1 MMPIPSFAHRGM
13 AAGLAAAVLVVGCAP
28 SSQTIRRELER
39 GASGQYIRGVP
50 FVRQQR
56 NWCGPAALASVLQYQ
71 GVPLSQEEVAD
82 GVYLEKLRGSLTLDL
97 QLFVQEQGLWC
108 KAGRGGLE
116 DVQQWLDRGV
126 PVIALL
132 REDWWVHKPYHY
144 VVLVGYHAERA
155 YFLAHAGSRAER
167 PLSFERFKRQHAAAG
182 RWFLACARP
191 EDVTWP
197 LDADDHNNLA
207 LALQRQ
213 GKLDAALEH
222 LRQAI
227 RLDPEKALYH
237 FNVGNLHAAR
247 GGRSRAVAAYREAI
261 RLKPN
266 FADAH
271 NNLACVLLQQENA
284 QEALQH
290 ALRAVASGGEQWASY
305 QDTLGRV
312 LLRLG
317 RHAEAVE
324 AFQAAVQ
331 TVKQDAEGMTEARL
345 GLVEALAKAGRRE
358 EAQAE
363 KKALLD
369 STEDPAIRRR
379 AEALLR

>member
-1 MMPIPSFAHRGM
+1 MIATPSFAHRGV
-13 AAGLAAAVLVVGCAP
+13 AAGLTAAVLVAGCAP
-28 SSQTIRRELER
+28 SSETIRRELER

-50 FVRQQR
+50 FVRQRR

-71 GVPLSQEEVAD
+71 RVPLSQEEVAG

-108 KAGRGGLE
+108 KAGQGGIE
-116 DVQQWLDRGV
+116 EVRAWLDRGV

-132 REDWWVHKPYHY
+132 RENWLVVTSYHY
-144 VVLVGYHAERA
+144 VVLVGYHVERG
-155 YFLAHAGSRAER
+155 YFLAHTGSRAER
-167 PLSFERFKRQHAAAG
+167 PLAFERFDRQHAAAG

-197 LDADDHNNLA
+197 LDADGHNNLA

-213 GKLDAALEH
+213 RTLEAALEH

-227 RLDPEKALYH
+227 RLEPQKALYH
-237 FNVGNLHAAR
+237 FNLGNLHAAR
-247 GGRSRAVAAYREAI
+247 GERSRAVVAYREAL
-261 RLKPN
+261 RLTPN

-284 QEALQH
+284 REALQH
-290 ALRAVASGGEQWASY
+290 ALRAVAGGGELLASY

-317 RHAEAVE
+317 RHEEAVE

-331 TVKQDAEGMTEARL
+331 SAEKDAEGIAEARL
-345 GLVEALAKAGRRE
+345 GLIEALVKAGRRE
-358 EAQAE
+358 EAVAE

-369 STEDPAIRRR
+369 STDDPAVRRR
-379 AEALLR
+379 ANALLP